1 MEAPRKRIPRN
12 AEDDYTREA
21 AESRQAFVAETT
33 GAQLEQ
39 REYLEALAGAVG
51 GRARPA
57 RPQPALGRATIIPLW
72 RMP

>member
-33 GAQLEQ
+33 GAQLEDVSNYSFNPSILQ
-39 REYLEALAGAVG
+39 GNVENFTGVAQVR
-51 GRARPA
+51 
-57 RPQPALGRATIIPLW
+57 
-72 RMP
+72 